1 MRVRNWMH
9 GIIAAAVL
17 AASPALFAAEDPTPH
32 HVKWMKE
39 SGELQG
45 KIRKGIE
52 VEASA
57 KRTAAIYKE
66 VEGFW
71 AKRSEDGAKSAR
83 DAQAAAN
90 ELAKVAA
97 SVTLP
102 PSPPPQRSLAA
113 HAAPATTPTARRSA
127 TPSTKSV
134 RTIQGGVANKLPA
147 APHSSPRIRS
157 S

>member
-1 MRVRNWMH
+1 MH

-17 AASPALFAAEDPTPH
+17 AASPALFAAEDPPPH

-97 SVTLP
+97 SGD
-102 PSPPPQRSLAA
+102 AA
-113 HAAPATTPTARRSA
+113 AIAAASKVLGGTC
-127 TPSTKSV
+127 
-134 RTIQGGVANKLPA
+134 RTCHDAHREKISDTEYK
-147 APHSSPRIRS
+147 IR
-157 S
+157 

>member
-17 AASPALFAAEDPTPH
+17 AASPALFASEVPSEQ

-39 SGELQG
+39 SGELSG
-45 KIRKGIE
+45 KVRKGVE

-57 KRTAAIYKE
+57 KRMAAIYKE

-71 AKRSEDGAKSAR
+71 GKRSEIGAKASK

-90 ELAKVAA
+90 ELAKAAA
-97 SVTLP
+97 SGDAAAIGAASKVLGGTC
-102 PSPPPQRSLAA
+102 RSCHDA
-113 HAAPATTPTARRSA
+113 HREKVSDTEY
-127 TPSTKSV
+127 K
-134 RTIQGGVANKLPA
+134 IK
-147 APHSSPRIRS
+147 
-157 S
+157 

>member
-1 MRVRNWMH
+1 MH

-17 AASPALFAAEDPTPH
+17 AASPALFASEDPPEQ

-39 SGELQG
+39 SGELSG
-45 KIRKGIE
+45 KIRKGVE

-71 AKRSEDGAKSAR
+71 AKRPGVGAKSAR

-90 ELAKVAA
+90 ELAKVAGSGDAAAIGAA
-97 SVTLP
+97 SKVLGGTC
-102 PSPPPQRSLAA
+102 RTCHDA
-113 HAAPATTPTARRSA
+113 HREKISDTEY
-127 TPSTKSV
+127 K
-134 RTIQGGVANKLPA
+134 IK
-147 APHSSPRIRS
+147 
-157 S
+157 